1 MSTLANQ
8 LVRAEKEE
16 IARAIRTLLGRPL
29 VSLHDDPA
37 AFDLIRKR
45 RQPLIQWFDYF
56 CGWRLVVEPRQGYA
70 RLVKVRS
77 KPGASRPARRRRTTR
92 APFDRRRYTLLC
104 LCAAE
109 LLTSP
114 VTTIGMLAQRVVQ
127 AAAVEA
133 DVPAFDPVRSDE
145 RAAFVD
151 AVKLL
156 EHYGAVT
163 AMDGATDSYLDDEDA
178 KVLYRVDTTRVIRLL
193 AAPVPPSRVAADAQG
208 HLAVEMDSK
217 IGAGRDGG
225 VSEEEVRDRDVLLGV
240 GDRDDDVLGIRDYD
254 GDVLSAT
261 DPEGD
266 AEGIGDPE
274 SDMRGSSGVLR
285 ALTVEARYGGDE
297 PTETQRNLQARH
309 SLIRRLLDDPV
320 VYRDELTPAQ
330 SAYAASLTGR
340 QILRRAAEEAG
351 FVLEERAEGFLL
363 IDGDAVATDTK
374 FPDDGSHAKVAAL
387 LMLDLLVTSGPVTVA
402 RLDTEAAGLLR
413 RFPQWAKAYQSD
425 GGGPRLA
432 ADALEVLTL
441 FGLARRSGDRVAAL
455 PAAARYRVDRGVA
468 VQEDS

>member
-16 IARAIRTLLGRPL
+16 IARAIKTLLGRPL

-77 KPGASRPARRRRTTR
+77 EASPTRPARRRRTTR

-133 DVPAFDPVRSDE
+133 EVPAFDPVRADE

-151 AVKLL
+151 ALKLL

-163 AMDGATDSYLDDEDA
+163 AMDGATDSYLVDEDA

-193 AAPVPPSRVAADAQG
+193 AAPVPPSRVAAATAMG
-208 HLAVEMDSK
+208 EEGAGAHVLGAHGGVGPALLGALAVE
-217 IGAGRDGG
+217 
-225 VSEEEVRDRDVLLGV
+225 
-240 GDRDDDVLGIRDYD
+240 
-254 GDVLSAT
+254 T
-261 DPEGD
+261 
-266 AEGIGDPE
+266 
-274 SDMRGSSGVLR
+274 
-285 ALTVEARYGGDE
+285 RYGADE
-297 PTETQRNLQARH
+297 PTETQRNLWARH
-309 SLIRRLLDDPV
+309 SLIRRLLDEPV

-340 QILRRAAEEAG
+340 QIIRRAAEEAG

-363 IDGDAVATDTK
+363 IDTDATATDTK

-387 LMLDLLVTSGPVTVA
+387 LLLDLLVSAGPVTAA
-402 RLDTEAAGLLR
+402 RLDAEAGELLR

-432 ADALEVLTL
+432 ADALEVLTQ
-441 FGLARRSGDRVAAL
+441 FGLAHRGGDRVAAL
-455 PAAARYRVDRGVA
+455 PAAARYRVDRSTDLVE
-468 VQEDS
+468 EDA

>member
-1 MSTLANQ
+1 MSRLANQ

-16 IARAIRTLLGRPL
+16 IARAIRTLLGQPL

-45 RQPLIQWFDYF
+45 RQPLTQWFDYF

-77 KPGASRPARRRRTTR
+77 EAGATRPARRRRTTR

-127 AAAVEA
+127 AAAVEVG
-133 DVPAFDPVRSDE
+133 VPGFDPVRADE

-151 AVKLL
+151 ALKLL

-193 AAPVPPSRVAADAQG
+193 AAPVPPSRVAAA
-208 HLAVEMDSK
+208 A
-217 IGAGRDGG
+217 
-225 VSEEEVRDRDVLLGV
+225 
-240 GDRDDDVLGIRDYD
+240 DRDDAVRVGEGHSDAGQAAESRDNADVLT
-254 GDVLSAT
+254 S
-261 DPEGD
+261 
-266 AEGIGDPE
+266 
-274 SDMRGSSGVLR
+274 
-285 ALTVEARYGGDE
+285 LTVEARYGGEE
-297 PTETQRNLQARH
+297 PTETQRNLWARH
-309 SLIRRLLDDPV
+309 SLIRRLLDEPV

-340 QILRRAAEEAG
+340 QIIRRAAEEAG

-363 IDGDAVATDTK
+363 IDTDATATDTR
-374 FPDDGSHAKVAAL
+374 FPDDSSHAKVAAL
-387 LMLDLLVTSGPVTVA
+387 LVLDLLVSSGPVTAA
-402 RLDTEAAGLLR
+402 RLDAEATHLLS

-432 ADALEVLTL
+432 ADALEVLAL
-441 FGLARRSGDRVAAL
+441 FGLARRTGDEVAAL
-455 PAAARYRVDRGVA
+455 PAAARYRVERGTA
-468 VQEDS
+468 VEEDS

>member
-1 MSTLANQ
+1 MSSLANQ

-29 VSLHDDPA
+29 VSRHDDPA

-45 RQPLIQWFDYF
+45 RGPLIQWFDYF

-70 RLVKVRS
+70 RLVKTGP
-77 KPGASRPARRRRTTR
+77 PGPRAASRPARRRRTTR

-104 LCAAE
+104 LCSAE

-114 VTTIGMLAQRVVQ
+114 VTTIGMLARRVVQ
-127 AAAVEA
+127 AAAVEP
-133 DVPAFDPVRSDE
+133 DVPAFDPVRNEE

-163 AMDGATDSYLDDEDA
+163 AMDGVTEAYLGDEDA

-193 AAPVPPSRVAADAQG
+193 AAPVPPS
-208 HLAVEMDSK
+208 
-217 IGAGRDGG
+217 GARPPGEDG
-225 VSEEEVRDRDVLLGV
+225 
-240 GDRDDDVLGIRDYD
+240 
-254 GDVLSAT
+254 
-261 DPEGD
+261 P
-266 AEGIGDPE
+266 AE
-274 SDMRGSSGVLR
+274 
-285 ALTVEARYGGDE
+285 LTAEARYGGDE
-297 PTETQRNLQARH
+297 PTGTQRALWARH
-309 SLIRRLLDDPV
+309 SLIRRLLDEPV

-330 SAYAASLTGR
+330 SAYAASLTGCR
-340 QILRRAAEEAG
+340 LLRRAAEEAG
-351 FVLEERAEGFLL
+351 FVLEERAEGLL
-363 IDGDAVATDTK
+363 LVDPDAIATDTR

-387 LMLDLLVTSGPVTVA
+387 LMLDLLVTSGPVTA
-402 RLDTEAAGLLR
+402 GRLDAEAARLLR
-413 RFPQWAKAYQSD
+413 RFPQWARAYQSD

-432 ADALEVLTL
+432 ADALEVLTQ
-441 FGLARRSGDRVAAL
+441 FGLARRSGDQVAAL
-455 PAAARYRVDRGVA
+455 PAAARYRVGRA

>member
-1 MSTLANQ
+1 MSSLANQ

-16 IARAIRTLLGRPL
+16 IARAVRTLLGRPL

-70 RLVKVRS
+70 RLVKIGS
-77 KPGASRPARRRRTTR
+77 APGATRPARRRRTTR

-127 AAAVEA
+127 AAAVEP
-133 DVPAFDPVRSDE
+133 DVPAFDPVRNDE

-151 AVKLL
+151 ALRLL
-156 EHYGAVT
+156 EHYGALV
-163 AMDGATDSYLDDEDA
+163 AMDGATDAYLADEDA

-193 AAPVPPSRVAADAQG
+193 AAPVPPSRVAAALPGHDAWQDT
-208 HLAVEMDSK
+208 AADPD
-217 IGAGRDGG
+217 GARG
-225 VSEEEVRDRDVLLGV
+225 VP
-240 GDRDDDVLGIRDYD
+240 
-254 GDVLSAT
+254 A
-261 DPEGD
+261 
-266 AEGIGDPE
+266 
-274 SDMRGSSGVLR
+274 
-285 ALTVEARYGGDE
+285 ALTTEARYGGDE
-297 PTETQRNLQARH
+297 PTETQRNLWARH
-309 SLIRRLLDDPV
+309 SLIRRLLDEPV

-363 IDGDAVATDTK
+363 VDPDAIATDVR
-374 FPDDGSHAKVAAL
+374 FPDDGGHAKVAAL
-387 LMLDLLVTSGPVTVA
+387 LLLDLLVTAGPVTA
-402 RLDTEAAGLLR
+402 GRLDAEAAGLLR

-441 FGLARRSGDRVAAL
+441 FGLARRSGDRIAAL
-455 PAAARYRVDRGVA
+455 PAAARYRVDRA

>member
-1 MSTLANQ
+1 VSTLANQ

-29 VSLHDDPA
+29 VSRHTDPA

-56 CGWRLVVEPRQGYA
+56 CGWRLIVEPRQGYA
-70 RLVKVRS
+70 RLVKVHS
-77 KPGASRPARRRRTTR
+77 APGATRPARRRRTTR

-133 DVPAFDPVRSDE
+133 DVPAFDPVRSEE

-151 AVKLL
+151 ALKLL
-156 EHYGAVT
+156 EHHGAVT
-163 AMDGATDSYLDDEDA
+163 ATDGATDSYLTDEDA

-193 AAPVPPSRVAADAQG
+193 AAPVPPSRLPAAD
-208 HLAVEMDSK
+208 LA
-217 IGAGRDGG
+217 
-225 VSEEEVRDRDVLLGV
+225 
-240 GDRDDDVLGIRDYD
+240 
-254 GDVLSAT
+254 
-261 DPEGD
+261 
-266 AEGIGDPE
+266 
-274 SDMRGSSGVLR
+274 
-285 ALTVEARYGGDE
+285 ALTTEARYGGDD
-297 PTETQRNLQARH
+297 PTETQRNLWARH
-309 SLIRRLLDDPV
+309 SLIRRLLDEPV

-340 QILRRAAEEAG
+340 QIIRRAAEEAG

-363 IDGDAVATDTK
+363 VDPDATATDTT
-374 FPDDGSHAKVAAL
+374 FPGDGSHAKVAAL
-387 LMLDLLVTSGPVTVA
+387 LLLDLLVSAGPVTAA
-402 RLDTEAAGLLR
+402 RLDTEAGELLS

-441 FGLARRSGDRVAAL
+441 FGLARRTGDQVAAL
-455 PAAARYRVDRGVA
+455 PAAARYRVERAMDLL
-468 VQEDS
+468 EDA

>member
-1 MSTLANQ
+1 MSSLANQ

-29 VSLHDDPA
+29 VSRHDDPA

-70 RLVKVRS
+70 RLVKV
-77 KPGASRPARRRRTTR
+77 KTEPGATRPARRRRTTR

-127 AAAVEA
+127 AAAVEEG
-133 DVPAFDPVRSDE
+133 VPAFDPVRSEE

-151 AVKLL
+151 ALKLL
-156 EHYGAVT
+156 EHYGALT
-163 AMDGATDSYLDDEDA
+163 AMDGATDAYLDDEDA

-193 AAPVPPSRVAADAQG
+193 AAPVPPSR
-208 HLAVEMDSK
+208 LA
-217 IGAGRDGG
+217 
-225 VSEEEVRDRDVLLGV
+225 
-240 GDRDDDVLGIRDYD
+240 
-254 GDVLSAT
+254 
-261 DPEGD
+261 
-266 AEGIGDPE
+266 AEG
-274 SDMRGSSGVLR
+274 SSVP
-285 ALTVEARYGGDE
+285 AELTFEARYGGDE
-297 PTETQRNLQARH
+297 PTATQRNLWARH
-309 SLIRRLLDDPV
+309 SLIRRLLDEPV
-320 VYRDELTPAQ
+320 VHRDELTPDQA
-330 SAYAASLTGR
+330 AYADSLTGR
-340 QILRRAAEEAG
+340 RLLRRAAGEAG

-363 IDGDAVATDTK
+363 IDPDGIATDTR

-387 LMLDLLVTSGPVTVA
+387 LMLDLLVTSGPVTDA
-402 RLDTEAAGLLR
+402 RLDAEAAGLLR

-432 ADALEVLTL
+432 ADALEVLTS
-441 FGLARRSGDRVAAL
+441 FGLARRAGGRIAAL
-455 PAAARYRVDRGVA
+455 PAAARYRNRPQNSGLRPRA
-468 VQEDS
+468 WHVQEEV

>member
-1 MSTLANQ
+1 MSSLANQ

-16 IARAIRTLLGRPL
+16 IARAIKTLLGRPL

-45 RQPLIQWFDYF
+45 RQPLTQWFDYF

-77 KPGASRPARRRRTTR
+77 EAGATRPARRRRTTR

-109 LLTSP
+109 LLTAP

-133 DVPAFDPVRSDE
+133 EVPAFDPVRADE

-151 AVKLL
+151 ALKLL

-163 AMDGATDSYLDDEDA
+163 AMDGTTDSYLNDEDA

-193 AAPVPPSRVAADAQG
+193 AAPVPPSRIAAAEDA
-208 HLAVEMDSK
+208 AVD
-217 IGAGRDGG
+217 A
-225 VSEEEVRDRDVLLGV
+225 DVL
-240 GDRDDDVLGIRDYD
+240 
-254 GDVLSAT
+254 A
-261 DPEGD
+261 
-266 AEGIGDPE
+266 
-274 SDMRGSSGVLR
+274 

-297 PTETQRNLQARH
+297 PTETQRNLWARH
-309 SLIRRLLDDPV
+309 SLIRRLLDEPV

-340 QILRRAAEEAG
+340 QIIRRAAEEAG

-363 IDGDAVATDTK
+363 VDGDATATDTK
-374 FPDDGSHAKVAAL
+374 FPDDSSHAKVAAL
-387 LMLDLLVTSGPVTVA
+387 LLLDLLVSAGPVTAA
-402 RLDTEAAGLLR
+402 RLDAEATELLR

-441 FGLARRSGDRVAAL
+441 FGLARRTDDRVAAL
-455 PAAARYRVDRGVA
+455 PAAARYRVDRATDLV
-468 VQEDS
+468 EDE

>member
-1 MSTLANQ
+1 MSSLANQ

-29 VSLHDDPA
+29 VSLQSDPA

-70 RLVKVRS
+70 RLVKIRTRPS
-77 KPGASRPARRRRTTR
+77 ATRPARRRRATR
-92 APFDRRRYTLLC
+92 APFDRRRYTLFC

-133 DVPAFDPVRSDE
+133 GVPAFDPVKAAE
-145 RAAFVD
+145 RAALVD
-151 AVKLL
+151 ALKLL
-156 EHYGAVT
+156 EHHGAITV
-163 AMDGATDSYLDDEDA
+163 MDGTTDSYLDDEDA

-193 AAPVPPSRVAADAQG
+193 AAPVPPSRIAARAAEEPDPG
-208 HLAVEMDSK
+208 TLAELT
-217 IGAGRDGG
+217 A
-225 VSEEEVRDRDVLLGV
+225 
-240 GDRDDDVLGIRDYD
+240 
-254 GDVLSAT
+254 
-261 DPEGD
+261 
-266 AEGIGDPE
+266 
-274 SDMRGSSGVLR
+274 
-285 ALTVEARYGGDE
+285 ALTTESRYGGDE
-297 PTETQRNLQARH
+297 PTETQRNLWARH
-309 SLIRRLLDDPV
+309 SLIRRLLDEPV
-320 VYRDELTPAQ
+320 VYRADLSGAE
-330 SAYAASLTGR
+330 SDYAASLTGR

-363 IDGDAVATDTK
+363 VDPDGTATDTR

-387 LMLDLLVTSGPVTVA
+387 LLLDLLVSAGPVTA
-402 RLDTEAAGLLR
+402 RRLDAEANGLLR

-425 GGGPRLA
+425 GGGARLA
-432 ADALEVLTL
+432 ADALDVLTM
-441 FGLARRSGDRVAAL
+441 FGLARRTGDRVAAL
-455 PAAARYRVDRGVA
+455 PAAARYRVDRGTA
-468 VQEDS
+468 VQEDA

>member
-1 MSTLANQ
+1 MSSLANQ

-29 VSLHDDPA
+29 VSLHDDAA

-77 KPGASRPARRRRTTR
+77 EASATRPARRRRTTR

-133 DVPAFDPVRSDE
+133 GVPAFDPVRSGE

-151 AVKLL
+151 ALKQL
-156 EHYGAVT
+156 EHYGAIT

-193 AAPVPPSRVAADAQG
+193 AAPVPPSRISAEGDDP
-208 HLAVEMDSK
+208 M
-217 IGAGRDGG
+217 GR
-225 VSEEEVRDRDVLLGV
+225 
-240 GDRDDDVLGIRDYD
+240 VLG
-254 GDVLSAT
+254 T
-261 DPEGD
+261 
-266 AEGIGDPE
+266 
-274 SDMRGSSGVLR
+274 
-285 ALTVEARYGGDE
+285 LTTEPRYGGDE
-297 PTETQRNLQARH
+297 PTETQRNLWARH
-309 SLIRRLLDDPV
+309 SLMRRLLDEPV
-320 VYRDELTPAQ
+320 VYRDELTPEQ

-340 QILRRAAEEAG
+340 RIIRRAAEEAG
-351 FVLEERAEGFLL
+351 FVLEERSEGFLL
-363 IDGDAVATDTK
+363 IDADATATDTK

-387 LMLDLLVTSGPVTVA
+387 LLLDLLVSAGPVRAA
-402 RLDTEAAGLLR
+402 RVDAEATELLR

-432 ADALEVLTL
+432 ADALEVLEL
-441 FGLARRSGDRVAAL
+441 FGLARRTGDRVAAL
-455 PAAARYRVDRGVA
+455 PAAARYRVDRGTA

>member
-1 MSTLANQ
+1 MSSLANQ

-29 VSLHDDPA
+29 VSQHDDPA

-70 RLVKVRS
+70 RLAKVRS
-77 KPGASRPARRRRTTR
+77 EPGATRPARRRRTTR

-127 AAAVEA
+127 AAAVEP
-133 DVPAFDPVRSDE
+133 DVPAFDPVRNDE

-151 AVKLL
+151 ALKLL

-193 AAPVPPSRVAADAQG
+193 AAPVPPSRAAATLDGARATAGPDMPYPATGTDRPYPATGPARPHPAAAADRPHPAAEG
-208 HLAVEMDSK
+208 
-217 IGAGRDGG
+217 
-225 VSEEEVRDRDVLLGV
+225 
-240 GDRDDDVLGIRDYD
+240 VLG
-254 GDVLSAT
+254 
-261 DPEGD
+261 
-266 AEGIGDPE
+266 
-274 SDMRGSSGVLR
+274 
-285 ALTVEARYGGDE
+285 ALTEEARYGGEE
-297 PTETQRNLQARH
+297 PTETQRNLWARH
-309 SLIRRLLDDPV
+309 SLIRRLLDEPV

-363 IDGDAVATDTK
+363 IDTDAVATDTK

-387 LMLDLLVTSGPVTVA
+387 LMLDLLVNSGPVTAA
-402 RLDTEAAGLLR
+402 RLDDEATGLLR

-441 FGLARRSGDRVAAL
+441 FGLARRGGDQVAAL
-455 PAAARYRVDRGVA
+455 PAAARYRVERA

>member
-1 MSTLANQ
+1 MSSLANQ

-29 VSLHDDPA
+29 VSRHDDPA

-56 CGWRLVVEPRQGYA
+56 CGWRLIVEPRQGYA
-70 RLVKVRS
+70 RLVKV
-77 KPGASRPARRRRTTR
+77 KTEPGATRPARRRRTTR

-127 AAAVEA
+127 AAAVEEG
-133 DVPAFDPVRSDE
+133 VPAFDPVRSEE

-151 AVKLL
+151 ALKLL
-156 EHYGAVT
+156 EHYGALT
-163 AMDGATDSYLDDEDA
+163 AMDGATDAYLDDEDA

-193 AAPVPPSRVAADAQG
+193 AAPVPPSRVAAELGGHPVADAAPMG
-208 HLAVEMDSK
+208 EGADMVGPPVLAE
-217 IGAGRDGG
+217 
-225 VSEEEVRDRDVLLGV
+225 
-240 GDRDDDVLGIRDYD
+240 
-254 GDVLSAT
+254 
-261 DPEGD
+261 
-266 AEGIGDPE
+266 
-274 SDMRGSSGVLR
+274 
-285 ALTVEARYGGDE
+285 LTFEARYGGDE
-297 PTETQRNLQARH
+297 PTTTQRNLRTRH
-309 SLIRRLLDDPV
+309 SLIRRLLDEPV
-320 VYRDELTPAQ
+320 VHRDELTPDQA
-330 SAYAASLTGR
+330 AYADSLTGR
-340 QILRRAAEEAG
+340 RLLRRAAGEAG

-363 IDGDAVATDTK
+363 IDPDGIATDTR

-387 LMLDLLVTSGPVTVA
+387 LMLDLLVTSGPVTDA
-402 RLDTEAAGLLR
+402 RLDAEAAGLLR

-432 ADALEVLTL
+432 ADALEVLTS
-441 FGLARRSGDRVAAL
+441 FGLARRAGGRIAAL
-455 PAAARYRVDRGVA
+455 PAAARYRNRPQLPGLGTRA
-468 VQEDS
+468 SHVQEEV